1 MSDVTATP
9 GPRPTAVVT
18 GAGRGQGAAHVHT
31 MLELGFV
38 VHAIDLTFT
47 SECAEHP
54 NVHQH
59 TMDITDEQAW
69 LDLRSELSA
78 ATGPLRVL
86 VNNAGIIHVADVEV
100 ETRADFERILT
111 VNVTGAFLA
120 VRSLW
125 SLLAAAGNSSV
136 INVASIF
143 GVHGAAGYLSYS
155 TSKSALIGMTKTLAL
170 EGAPHGIRVNAIAP
184 GTVLTSMRDAEPE
197 SGSAIHLT
205 PMGRGASPKEISRVV
220 GFLAGDQSSFMTG
233 AILPVDGGYS
243 AR

>member
-1 MSDVTATP
+1 MSDVNVSSGT
-9 GPRPTAVVT
+9 RPCAVVT

-31 MLELGFV
+31 LLAHGFT
-38 VHAIDLTFT
+38 VHAVDLTFT

-54 NVHQH
+54 DVHQH

-78 ATGPLRVL
+78 GTGPLQVL
-86 VNNAGIIHVADVEV
+86 VNNAGIIHVADVDV
-100 ETRADFERILT
+100 ETRGGFERILT

-125 SLLAAAGNSSV
+125 PLLAAAGQSSV

-143 GVHGAAGYLSYS
+143 GVHGAAGYLSYA
-155 TSKSALIGMTKTLAL
+155 TSKSALLGMTKTLAL
-170 EGAPHGIRVNAIAP
+170 EGAPRGIRVNAIAP

-197 SGSAIHLT
+197 SGSAIHHT
-205 PMGRGASPKEISRVV
+205 PMDRGALPEEISRVV

-233 AILPVDGGYS
+233 AVLPVDGGYS